1 MLSIPLLRYNYIDYQ
16 LKNNL
21 MLDNNIYNICR
32 QLTEENTS
40 LWRIKDVYLKDAGG
54 NKELETFWNKMKAD
68 KEAHVKELLDLL
80 KKYS

>member
-1 MLSIPLLRYNYIDYQ
+1 
-16 LKNNL
+16 